1 MKKKVKIEIHS
12 DFIQISFNDVLKKH
26 TVICEFVGLNVY
38 QLVLNKITVINSKNT
53 HANISST
60 ELRKINIHTL
70 IKRSIKLINAYI
82 GLDKKSVQNKI
93 NFTYQPDLN
102 YRKLLTEVHKN
113 TEKTDRNTFLAK
125 FSYVYIQTCLSYET
139 NITTVLANKTGYSK
153 SYIKNIIKEAF
164 QKGYLKSSSKGIS
177 GGHLSNKTIN
187 CLKQ

>member
-26 TVICEFVGLNVY
+26 TVICEFVSLNVY
-38 QLVLNKITVINSKNT
+38 QIVLNKITVINTKNT

-102 YRKLLTEVHKN
+102 YRKLLTEVHK
-113 TEKTDRNTFLAK
+113 TLIRQIETLFSLSFLT
-125 FSYVYIQTCLSYET
+125 YIYKLVFHTKLTLQL
-139 NITTVLANKTGYSK
+139 
-153 SYIKNIIKEAF
+153 F
-164 QKGYLKSSSKGIS
+164 WQKKLVTQKVI
-177 GGHLSNKTIN
+177 
-187 CLKQ
+187 